1 MADSRG
7 KQQANGLQT
16 SPIPNKLTTLKQTW
30 RENTLA
36 PVVRRFPE
44 RKEVFTTS
52 SPSIVIQPLYSPSEE
67 ATTEKSAAEYM
78 QKLGFPGEF
87 PFTRGVQP
95 NMYRGR
101 LWTMRQYAGFGSAT
115 ESNRRYHYLIEQGQT
130 GLSVA
135 FDLPTQIG
143 YDADHDLALGEVGK
157 VGVSISSLQDMR
169 NLLQGIPLDKV
180 SVSMTIN
187 APAAILLAM
196 VVAVAKEQGVPLEK
210 LRGTVQNDILKEYIA
225 RGTYI
230 FPPLPSMRLM
240 TDLFSYCA
248 AHVPRWNTI
257 SVSGYHIRE
266 AGSSAVQEVAF
277 TLANALEYVH
287 QAIKVGLDV
296 DRFASQISFFF
307 NAHND
312 FLEEVAKFR
321 AARRLWAKLMR
332 QRFSATDPMS
342 WRLRFHTQTGGST
355 LTTQQPDNN
364 IVRVTVQAL
373 AAILGGTQ
381 SLHTNS
387 KDEALSLPTEKAVE
401 VALRTQQ
408 ILAGESGVGDVVDPL
423 GGSYY
428 VEWLTDEIERQ
439 VCDYLERIDEMGGAM
454 QAVADG
460 FIQREIQE
468 SAYAALRAVESGAQ
482 TVVGVNRYQG
492 GAVLPEETLHVD
504 EAVQNEQIAALASL
518 RASRDQSEVSRHPAA
533 HRAGRAR
540 CRRAADAALCGGGR
554 ERRHSRRNLR
564 RSQGG
569 FRRVST
575 DKLGIMQKQPNSSY
589 CFVCGLKNIA
599 GVKVRFY
606 ETVTAEETLKSWPAS
621 LANAATATR
630 ATPGVF
636 TVASSP
642 ASSTKRSPVPSTTD
656 QAWMWRDGASP
667 PS

>member
-16 SPIPNKLTTLKQTW
+16 SPITNKLTTLKQTW
-30 RENTLA
+30 QENTLA

-44 RKEVFTTS
+44 RKERFTTS

-67 ATTEKSAAEYM
+67 ATTEKSAADYM

-169 NLLQGIPLDKV
+169 TLLQGIPLDKV

-240 TDLFSYCA
+240 TDLFRYCA

-287 QAIKVGLDV
+287 QAINVGLDV

-332 QRFSATDPMS
+332 QRFSTTDPMS

-355 LTTQQPDNN
+355 LTTQQPENN

-373 AAILGGTQ
+373 AAVLGGTQ

-401 VALRTQQ
+401 IALRTQQ

-428 VEWLTDEIERQ
+428 IEWLTDEIERQ

-482 TVVGVNRYQG
+482 TVVGVNRYQS

-504 EAVQNEQIAALASL
+504 EAVQNEQIAALAAL
-518 RASRDQSEVSRHPAA
+518 RASRDQSKVSAILQRIEQAA
-533 HRAGRAR
+533 
-540 CRRAADAALCGGGR
+540 RAADEPLMPLFVEAVENDATVGEICDALRAVFG
-554 ERRHSRRNLR
+554 EY
-564 RSQGG
+564 Q
-569 FRRVST
+569 
-575 DKLGIMQKQPNSSY
+575 
-589 CFVCGLKNIA
+589 
-599 GVKVRFY
+599 
-606 ETVTAEETLKSWPAS
+606 PAS
-621 LANAATATR
+621 W
-630 ATPGVF
+630 V
-636 TVASSP
+636 
-642 ASSTKRSPVPSTTD
+642 
-656 QAWMWRDGASP
+656 
-667 PS
+667 

>member
-1 MADSRG
+1 MVDSRG

-30 RENTLA
+30 QENTLA

-44 RKEVFTTS
+44 RKERFTTS

-67 ATTEKSAAEYM
+67 ATTEKSAADYM

-169 NLLQGIPLDKV
+169 TLLQGIPLDKV

-230 FPPLPSMRLM
+230 FPPLPSLRLM
-240 TDLFSYCA
+240 TDLFRYCA

-287 QAIKVGLDV
+287 QAINVGLDV

-355 LTTQQPDNN
+355 LTTQQPENN

-401 VALRTQQ
+401 IALRTQQ

-428 VEWLTDEIERQ
+428 IEWLTDEIERQ

-482 TVVGVNRYQG
+482 TVVGVNRYQS

-504 EAVQNEQIAALASL
+504 EAVQNEQIAALAAL
-518 RASRDQSEVSRHPAA
+518 RASRDQSKVSAILQRIEQAA
-533 HRAGRAR
+533 
-540 CRRAADAALCGGGR
+540 RAADEPLMPLFVEAVENDATVGEICDALRAVFG
-554 ERRHSRRNLR
+554 EY
-564 RSQGG
+564 Q
-569 FRRVST
+569 
-575 DKLGIMQKQPNSSY
+575 
-589 CFVCGLKNIA
+589 
-599 GVKVRFY
+599 
-606 ETVTAEETLKSWPAS
+606 PAS
-621 LANAATATR
+621 W
-630 ATPGVF
+630 V
-636 TVASSP
+636 
-642 ASSTKRSPVPSTTD
+642 
-656 QAWMWRDGASP
+656 
-667 PS
+667 